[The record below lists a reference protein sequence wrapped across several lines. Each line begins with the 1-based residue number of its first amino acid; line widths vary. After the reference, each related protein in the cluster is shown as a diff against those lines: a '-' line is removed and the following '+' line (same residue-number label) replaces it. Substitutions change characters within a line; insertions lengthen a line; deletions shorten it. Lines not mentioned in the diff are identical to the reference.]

1 MCVSSIKLPSLRD
14 HIDQRAMGF
23 FLAGGATLALN
34 IPEFCPVSCKSPE
47 CPYRCTR
54 DWKDGGEVPNT
65 QQQRCGVLLVFLCLE
80 TDALIKKA
88 GASPVQGEVD
98 KLRTA
103 IKIQTVELQPLN
115 FQTNSPPTIG

>member
-1 MCVSSIKLPSLRD
+1 MCVSSRKLPSLRD
-14 HIDQRAMGF
+14 HIDQLPGLQRAMGF

-88 GASPVQGEVD
+88 GASPVQGEVG
-98 KLRTA
+98 KLCKA
-103 IKIQTVELQPLN
+103 IKIQPLN
-115 FQTNSPPTIG
+115 YSR